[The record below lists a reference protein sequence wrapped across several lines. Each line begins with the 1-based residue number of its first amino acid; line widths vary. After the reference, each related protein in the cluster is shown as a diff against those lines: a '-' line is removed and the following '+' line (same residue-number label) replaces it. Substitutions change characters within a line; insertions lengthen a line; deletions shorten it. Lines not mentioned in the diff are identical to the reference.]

1 MEKIDRL
8 LNPNLL
14 IHIGYPKTASTWLQN
29 CIFNGQNS
37 PFFCLPADEGIQQF
51 VLANEFCF
59 CAEGARK
66 SFYLYLEEAANQ
78 SRIPVLS
85 NEILTGDQIK
95 ERYWGKIVADRLFST
110 FLKAKIL
117 VIIREQK
124 SMILSSY
131 REHIMQGGTENLE
144 RFIGTGHEKP
154 GFGSICRLDFLEYD
168 LLISYYQK
176 LFGSENLLVLPFE
189 LLKDNRQAFIQQIF
203 NFVGIEK
210 IKNYSE
216 QPQNIGYNALTI
228 EFRRR
233 VNFLVEPAYFGNNSP
248 PVTWRMAQKLSR
260 VVERVIPS
268 KAHESL
274 EKQLKQ
280 FIKERTKQ
288 TFDRSN
294 QRTSQLIGIDL
305 AKLGYDL

>member
-1 MEKIDRL
+1 MESIDKL

-29 CIFNGQNS
+29 CIFNGQDS
-37 PFFCLPADEGIQQF
+37 PFFYLPADEGIQQF
-51 VLANEFCF
+51 VLANEFSF
-59 CAEGARK
+59 CAEIARK
-66 SFYLYLEEAANQ
+66 SFRLYLEKAANQ

-95 ERYWGKIVADRLFST
+95 ERYWGKIVADRIFST
-110 FLKAKIL
+110 FAKAKIL

-131 REHIMQGGTENLE
+131 REHVMQGGTEKLD
-144 RFIGTGHEKP
+144 RFIGTGHEKS
-154 GFGSICRLDFLEYD
+154 GFGTICRLDFLEYD

-189 LLKDNRQAFIQQIF
+189 LLKNNRQAFLQQILD
-203 NFVGIEK
+203 FVGIKE

-216 QPQNIGYNALTI
+216 QPQNIGYNSLTI

-233 VNFLVEPAYFGNNSP
+233 LNFVVEPAYFGSKSP
-248 PVTWRMAQKLSR
+248 PVTWRVAQKLSR

-274 EKQLKQ
+274 EKQWKQ
-280 FIKERTKQ
+280 FIKDRTERA
-288 TFDRSN
+288 FNESN
-294 QRTSQLIGIDL
+294 QRTCQLIGIDL
-305 AKLGYDL
+305 AKFGYDL